1 MITVAELRSDVSA
14 MMRLMHATPEELWL
28 MYFADSG
35 DASEHEVEEWLS
47 EVRELPPP
55 QVDLLSVA
63 VNDLAEEHG
72 LQTRVG
78 DIAERS
84 AAFLAGDV

>member
-1 MITVAELRSDVSA
+1 MTTIAEHRSDVSA

-28 MYFADSG
+28 TYFADSG
-35 DASEHEVEEWLS
+35 DASEHEVEEWLYG
-47 EVRELPPP
+47 VRELPLP
-55 QVDLLSVA
+55 QVDLLGVA

-84 AAFLAGDV
+84 AAFLAGEA

>member
-1 MITVAELRSDVSA
+1 MITGAELRSDVSA

-28 MYFADSG
+28 TYFADSG
-35 DASEHEVEEWLS
+35 DASEHEVEEWLYG
-47 EVRELPPP
+47 VRELPPP

-84 AAFLAGDV
+84 AVFLAGDV